1 MVLNFYVH
9 YFNPFLSFLN
19 LVLRY
24 IIIKRQNV
32 VILVA
37 TATKFGFSSE
47 VSVCI
52 SAWEAIL
59 W

>member
-1 MVLNFYVH
+1 MYTTNYR
-9 YFNPFLSFLN
+9 NPFLSFLI
-19 LVLRY
+19 L
-24 IIIKRQNV
+24 KRQNV
-32 VILVA
+32 VAILVA
-37 TATKFGFSSE
+37 TATKLGFSSE